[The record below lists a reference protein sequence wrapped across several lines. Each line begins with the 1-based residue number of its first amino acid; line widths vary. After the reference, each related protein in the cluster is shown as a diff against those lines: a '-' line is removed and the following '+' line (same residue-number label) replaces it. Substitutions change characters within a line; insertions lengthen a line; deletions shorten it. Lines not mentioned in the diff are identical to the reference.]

1 MPSQQQLR
9 QTGVDPLAP
18 LGALAHWLAVASAEV
33 ALGVVAGRL
42 VARAMR
48 RLNLHWGWALAGL
61 VPALTMHRVLAGAG
75 PLLAAA
81 TLAATKRGR
90 RWHRDDVQAGCDLAA
105 SADRRLTPLGALGR
119 SLARSVRPLGPKRRL
134 PLRARP
140 GRLDE
145 RLVLGHDASGRALE
159 IPFSLGGGGR
169 HILIIGATG
178 SGKTVTQTWI
188 ASQAV
193 ARGMGAVVIDPKG
206 DCFMRT
212 TLRHAAE
219 AGGRRYIEWTP
230 TGASVYNPYAHG
242 SDTEIAD
249 KVLAGERFSE
259 PHYLRQAQRY
269 LGHVVRTL
277 RGAGVEVSLAAIVAH
292 LDRDELEVRARELAE
307 PEALVTHAYLD
318 SLTARQMRDLAG
330 VRDRLAI
337 LTESDIGR
345 WLDPGTPAVPR
356 FDLLEAVR
364 ERAVVYV
371 DLAAD
376 SRPLLAQ
383 MLGAALVQDLQ
394 TTVAALQGRPVPTV
408 AVIDEFSA
416 LAAQQV
422 VRLFG
427 RARSSGLSLLLGTQ
441 ELTDLRVAGRERLLE
456 QVIGNLSVLV
466 AHRQVVPASAELVA
480 RISGVRG
487 VWKATRRADGT
498 FTRARAREPVLRPEQ
513 VMELARGWAAVSVL
527 DAGAP
532 ARIVNVM
539 TPPAS
544 APASELGAGD
554 AAHGYTH
561 AGGGG
566 RR

>member
-1 MPSQQQLR
+1 MSSQPPLG

-18 LGALAHWLAVASAEV
+18 VGALVHWLAVATAEV
-33 ALGVVAGRL
+33 ALGVVVGCL
-42 VARAMR
+42 GARAMR
-48 RLNLHWGWALAGL
+48 RLNVHWSWALVGL
-61 VPALTMHRVLAGAG
+61 GPLVTMHGVLAGTG
-75 PLLAAA
+75 SVLAVA
-81 TLAATKRGR
+81 TLAGAKRGR
-90 RWHRDDVQAGCDLAA
+90 RWHLDDVQAGCDLAV
-105 SADRRLTPLGALGR
+105 SANRRLTPLGALGR
-119 SLARSVRPLGPKRRL
+119 SLGRCGRPFGRKMGVRPRV
-134 PLRARP
+134 LR
-140 GRLDE
+140 GGSGGK
-145 RLVLGHDASGRALE
+145 LVLGHEARGRPVE
-159 IPFSLGGGGR
+159 IPLSLGGGGR

-206 DCFMRT
+206 DCFMRA
-212 TLRHAAE
+212 TLRRAAE
-219 AGGRRYIEWTP
+219 TAGRRYIEWTP
-230 TGASVYNPYAHG
+230 SGRSVYNPYAHG

-277 RGAGVEVSLAAIVAH
+277 RGASVEVSLAAIVAH
-292 LDRDELEVRARELAE
+292 LDRDELEVRARQLAE
-307 PEALVTHAYLD
+307 PEALLTHAYLD
-318 SLTARQMRDLAG
+318 SLTSRQMRDLAG

-337 LTESDIGR
+337 LTESDVGR
-345 WLDPGTPAVPR
+345 WLDPRTPAVPR

-364 ERAVVYV
+364 DRAVVYF

-416 LAAQQV
+416 LAAHQV

-441 ELTDLRVAGRERLLE
+441 ELTDLRVAGREHLLE

-487 VWKATRRADGT
+487 AWKTTRRADGT
-498 FTRARAREPVLRPEQ
+498 FTRARAREQVLRPQQ
-513 VMELARGWAAVSVL
+513 VMELARGWAAVLVL
-527 DAGAP
+527 EAGAP
-532 ARIVNVM
+532 ARIVSVM
-539 TPPAS
+539 TPPAVL
-544 APASELGAGD
+544 PASEASAGRL
-554 AAHGYTH
+554 ASRSAH
-561 AGGGG
+561 ASGGGQ
-566 RR
+566 R

>member
-1 MPSQQQLR
+1 MPSRPQLS
-9 QTGVDPLAP
+9 QTGFDPLAP
-18 LGALAHWLAVASAEV
+18 VGALVHWLAVATAEV
-33 ALGVVAGRL
+33 ALGVLVGRL
-42 VARAMR
+42 GARLMR
-48 RLNLHWGWALAGL
+48 RLNLHWGWALVGL
-61 VPALTMHRVLAGAG
+61 ALVLTMHRALGSASPMLAVAM
-75 PLLAAA
+75 LAAA
-81 TLAATKRGR
+81 TRVR

-105 SADRRLTPLGALGR
+105 SADRRVTPLSAFGRALGR
-119 SLARSVRPLGPKRRL
+119 SFHAFGRTRRI
-134 PLRARP
+134 RP
-140 GRLDE
+140 GASLGGSRGE
-145 RLVLGHDASGRALE
+145 LVLGHEAGGRALE
-159 IPFSLGGGGR
+159 IPLSLSGGGR
-169 HILIIGATG
+169 HMLIIGATG

-188 ASQAV
+188 ASQAI

-206 DCFMRT
+206 DRFMRA
-212 TLRHAAE
+212 TLRRAAE
-219 AGGRRYIEWTP
+219 TAGRRYIEWTP
-230 TGASVYNPYAHG
+230 SGTSVYNPYAHG

-292 LDRDELEVRARELAE
+292 LDRDELEVRARQLDER
-307 PEALVTHAYLD
+307 EALVTHAYLD
-318 SLTARQMRDLAG
+318 SLTSRQMRDLAG

-337 LTESDIGR
+337 LTESDVGR
-345 WLDPGTPAVPR
+345 WLDPRTAAVPR

-364 ERAVVYV
+364 DRAVVYF

-383 MLGAALVQDLQ
+383 MLGAAVVQDLQ

-416 LAAQQV
+416 LAAPQV

-487 VWKATRRADGT
+487 AWKTMRRADGT
-498 FTRARAREPVLRPEQ
+498 FTRTRVREQVLRPEQ

-527 DAGAP
+527 EAGSP
-532 ARIVNVM
+532 ARIVSVM
-539 TPPAS
+539 TPPAGPPASDVISDSLAGTS
-544 APASELGAGD
+544 APAC
-554 AAHGYTH
+554 
-561 AGGGG
+561 GGG